1 MPLLW
6 VFIAALVAVCLAA
19 YFEHKGQ
26 ELAKWIVLI
35 SAIAGALI
43 IGRMLEAPLCVTL

>member
-26 ELAKWIVLI
+26 ELAKWTVLI
-35 SAIAGALI
+35 SAIIGALI
-43 IGRMLEAPLCVTL
+43 VGLTLGDSP